1 MDTKIWKLICR
12 AIRSADRSVSHLGR
26 RPKYSD
32 QQIVKMYIWSVAHD
46 RPLCWACE
54 RSHYNTMYRPKQLP
68 SISQFCRRVKRK
80 RIQQMLEAISSYF
93 VRCQMPAA
101 GVAFFD
107 GKPLVVSE
115 YSKDPDAKV
124 GYADGRMRRGY
135 KLHGFVTK
143 DGWIAGFQIHSLNV
157 GEPNIARSMLDV
169 VTPGTLILAAGNY
182 DGGLLYQAIADRKSI
197 LLTRLRSTK
206 RSKKQLKRVCPA
218 RLAAITHWQ
227 DCTEVCEQ
235 TMKARDEVERIFGA
249 LTSFGGG
256 LAPLPAWVRRLMRVR
271 RWVTAKIIIYHA
283 RLFSRKAV

>member
-12 AIRSADRSVSHLGR
+12 AIRSADRRIPRTGR
-26 RPKYSD
+26 RPKYTD
-32 QQIVKMYIWSVAHD
+32 QQIVKMYLWSVAHD

-54 RSHYNTMYRPKQLP
+54 RSHYNTMYRPKRLP
-68 SISQFCRRVKRK
+68 SISQFCRRVKMP

-93 VRCQMPAA
+93 IRCQVPA

-115 YSKDPDAKV
+115 YSKDPDAKI

-135 KLHGFVTK
+135 KLHGFVTQ
-143 DGWIAGFQIHSLNV
+143 DGWVAGFQTHSLNV
-157 GEPNIARSMLDV
+157 GEPNTACSLLDV
-169 VTPGTLILAAGNY
+169 VNPGTLILADGNY
-182 DGGLLYQAIADRKSI
+182 DSGPLYQAIADRKSM

-206 RSKKQLKRVCPA
+206 RSEKQLKQVCAA
-218 RLAAITHWQ
+218 RRAAIILWQ
-227 DCTEVCEQ
+227 DHAEVCEQ

-256 LAPLPAWVRRLMRVR
+256 LAPLPAWVRRLPRVR

-283 RLFSRKAV
+283 RLSLRRVA